1 MRAQDILERSD
12 ALFAAGKGAEAV
24 ALLESSYEQARQ
36 EGDWQTRLTL
46 VNELMGYWRAA
57 SRFDRAWAYVDEAR
71 QLLEEHDIARTLA
84 GVTTVLNIATVFRAD
99 RKPKEALA
107 LYREVEQV
115 YLAEGLQ
122 ADYRLGG
129 LYNNMAV
136 SSLEAGERQQA
147 LTYARAAVSA
157 LAGAED
163 AAGERATVYANLAAV
178 LMQADPPAFDEAE
191 TCIQQALSLFRE
203 EDPTN
208 PHYGGA
214 LSAGA
219 YLAFRRGD
227 EDRAIEL
234 YREAMEVTRRAC
246 GENRDYQRLAANLDL
261 LLKRKEQR
269 G

>member
-122 ADYRLGG
+122 ADYRLGPKSF
-129 LYNNMAV
+129 LRSMKRK
-136 SSLEAGERQQA
+136 S
-147 LTYARAAVSA
+147 
-157 LAGAED
+157 
-163 AAGERATVYANLAAV
+163 
-178 LMQADPPAFDEAE
+178 F
-191 TCIQQALSLFRE
+191 C
-203 EDPTN
+203 
-208 PHYGGA
+208 
-214 LSAGA
+214 
-219 YLAFRRGD
+219 
-227 EDRAIEL
+227 
-234 YREAMEVTRRAC
+234 TRR
-246 GENRDYQRLAANLDL
+246 QRKL
-261 LLKRKEQR
+261 LTSWAYRRSRQRKAWTR
-269 G
+269 SMRSC

>member
-1 MRAQDILERSD
+1 MQAAQILERAD
-12 ALFAAGKGAEAV
+12 ALFAAGRGTEAA
-24 ALLESSYEQARQ
+24 ALLESACEQARQ
-36 EGDWQTRLTL
+36 NGDWQTRLTL
-46 VNELMGYWRAA
+46 VNELMGYWRATG
-57 SRFDRAWAYVDEAR
+57 RLDRAWACADEAR
-71 QLLEEHDIARTLA
+71 MLLEEHGISRTLA

-99 RKPKEALA
+99 RKPREALA

-115 YLAEGLQ
+115 YLAQNLQ
-122 ADYRLGG
+122 ADCRLGG

-136 SSLEAGERQQA
+136 ASLEAGERQQA
-147 LTYARAAVSA
+147 LTCARAAVSA

-178 LMQADPPAFDEAE
+178 LMQADPPALDEAE
-191 TCIQQALSLFRE
+191 TCIEQALSLFRE
-203 EDPTN
+203 EDPAN

-234 YREAMEVTRRAC
+234 YREAMEVTRRAF
-246 GENRDYQRLAANLDL
+246 GENRDWQRLAANLEV

>member
-1 MRAQDILERSD
+1 MQAAQILERAD
-12 ALFAAGKGAEAV
+12 ALFAAGLGAEAA
-24 ALLESSYEQARQ
+24 ALLEQNYEQAGQ

-46 VNELMGYWRAA
+46 VNELMGYYRSI
-57 SRFDRAWAYVDEAR
+57 SRLDRAWVYVDEAR
-71 QLLEEHDIARTLA
+71 QLLEEHGLARTLA

-99 RKPKEALA
+99 RKPNEALA

-115 YLAEGLQ
+115 YLAEGLTG
-122 ADYRLGG
+122 DCRLGG

-136 SSLEAGERQQA
+136 ASLEAGEMQQA
-147 LTYARAAVSA
+147 LDYARAAVSA

-163 AAGERATVYANLAAV
+163 AAGERATVYANLAAA

-191 TCIQQALSLFRE
+191 TCLTQALSLFRE
-203 EDPTN
+203 EDPMN

-214 LSAGA
+214 LSARA
-219 YLAFRRGD
+219 YLAFRRGE

-234 YREAMEVTRRAC
+234 YRQAMEVTRRAF
-246 GENRDYQRLAANLDL
+246 GENRDWQRLAANLEV

>member
-1 MRAQDILERSD
+1 MQAAQILAQAD
-12 ALFAAGKGAEAV
+12 ALFAAGNREDAV
-24 ALLESSYEQARQ
+24 ALLENAYGQARR

-46 VNELMGYWRAA
+46 VNELMGYWRATG
-57 SRFDRAWAYVDEAR
+57 RFDWAWAFADEAR
-71 QLLEEHDIARTLA
+71 QLLEEHGLARTLA
-84 GVTTVLNIATVFRAD
+84 GVTTVLNVATVFRAE
-99 RKPKEALA
+99 RRPLEALA

-115 YLAEGLQ
+115 YLAENLQ
-122 ADYRLGG
+122 ADCRLGG

-136 SSLEAGERQQA
+136 ASLEAGEMQQA
-147 LTYARAAVSA
+147 LTCARAAVAA

-191 TCIQQALSLFRE
+191 TCIQQSLSLFRE
-203 EDPTN
+203 EDPAN

-234 YREAMEVTRRAC
+234 YREAMEVTRRSF
-246 GENRDYQRLAANLDL
+246 GENRDWQRLAANLEV

>member
-1 MRAQDILERSD
+1 MRAEEILAQAD
-12 ALFAAGKGAEAV
+12 ALFAMGKSSEAA
-24 ALLESSYEQARQ
+24 ALLERAYGQARQ
-36 EGDWQTRLTL
+36 EDDWQTRLTL
-46 VNELMGYWRAA
+46 VNELMGYWRSV
-57 SRFDRAWAYVDEAR
+57 SRFDRAWACVDEAR
-71 QLLEEHDIARTLA
+71 QLLEEHDMARTLA

-99 RKPKEALA
+99 RKPLEALA

-136 SSLEAGERQQA
+136 SCLEAGEGQQA
-147 LTYARAAVSA
+147 LAYARAAVSA

-178 LMQADPPAFDEAE
+178 LMKADPPAFDEAE
-191 TCIQQALSLFRE
+191 TCLEQALSLFRE
-203 EDPTN
+203 KDPMN

-227 EDRAIEL
+227 EDQAIEL
-234 YREAMEVTRRAC
+234 YRQALEVTRRAF
-246 GENRDYQRLAANLDL
+246 GENRDYERLAANLEI